1 MLYILVLLREEVRGR
16 SEGINPITFRAKQIP
31 MTSVIILEPEHP
43 AASPDTARISSVLE
57 KLRTAGY
64 AISRL
69 SAASAENPVV
79 SRILAQKGNAALP
92 ITLVNN
98 FPMIT
103 GRYPSNDEL
112 KQILAVPDGIIEP
125 KHCGCCCIEGCGC
138 E

>member
-1 MLYILVLLREEVRGR
+1 
-16 SEGINPITFRAKQIP
+16 
-31 MTSVIILEPEHP
+31 MTSLILLEP
-43 AASPDTARISSVLE
+43 ANPDMENPDYLRVTTVFE
-57 KLRTAGY
+57 KLSGAGFQV
-64 AISRL
+64 SRL
-69 SAASAENPVV
+69 LASTSSNPSVV
-79 SRILAQKGNAALP
+79 RLLEQHGEKILP

-103 GRYPSNDEL
+103 SRYPSNDEL